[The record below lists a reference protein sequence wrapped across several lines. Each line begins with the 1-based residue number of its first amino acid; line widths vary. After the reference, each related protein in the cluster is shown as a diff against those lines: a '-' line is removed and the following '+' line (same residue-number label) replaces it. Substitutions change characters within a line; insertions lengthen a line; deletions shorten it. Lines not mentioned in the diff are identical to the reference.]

1 MKTWMVPAAFA
12 IALAACGGGGSS
24 TASMEAG
31 PTSAEPTALERLDA
45 IDAQMAGGA
54 LTREQAA
61 AARLAVVKDVQAT
74 DPSAVRFVQVQKRAA
89 DGKMQPEMSWFT
101 AVMIVTRALTLSGDT
116 CDCFESGGGGD
127 FSGGHGASGSW

>member
-12 IALAACGGGGSS
+12 IAIAACGGCGSS

-101 AVMIVTRALTLSGDT
+101 AVMIVTRAITLSGDT
-116 CDCFESGGGGD
+116 CDCF
-127 FSGGHGASGSW
+127 

>member
-1 MKTWMVPAAFA
+1 
-12 IALAACGGGGSS
+12 
-24 TASMEAG
+24 MEVG

-74 DPSAVRFVQVQKRAA
+74 DRRRF
-89 DGKMQPEMSWFT
+89 
-101 AVMIVTRALTLSGDT
+101 
-116 CDCFESGGGGD
+116 
-127 FSGGHGASGSW
+127 ASFRSRSERLMARCSLRCLGLRR